1 VNVVSRRGLLE
12 MAARHAGTLEPLL
25 AWFRLARKARWRG
38 LQEVRNDLPS
48 ADQVGDVLIFNI
60 KGNHYRLMTRVNYT
74 GQRVFVKALLTHGE
88 YDRKEWM
95 KWA

>member
-12 MAARHAGTLEPLL
+12 LAARHARTLEPLL
-25 AWFRLARKARWRG
+25 AWFRITRKAHWRG
-38 LQEVRNDLPS
+38 LQEVRKGLPS

-60 KGNHYRLMTRVNYT
+60 KGSHYRLITRVNYV
-74 GQRVFVKALLTHGE
+74 GQRVFVKALLRHGE

>member
-1 VNVVSRRGLLE
+1 

-60 KGNHYRLMTRVNYT
+60 KGNHYRLMTRLNYT
-74 GQRVFVKALLTHGE
+74 GQRMFVKALLTHGE

>member
-1 VNVVSRRGLLE
+1 MNVISRRGLLE
-12 MAARHAGTLEPLL
+12 AAAGHAGTLEPLL
-25 AWFRLARKARWRG
+25 AWFRFARRAEWRG
-38 LQEVRNDLPS
+38 LQEVRRDFPY

-60 KGNHYRLMTRVNYT
+60 KGNRYRLITRVNYV
-74 GQRVFVKALLTHGE
+74 GQRIFIKELLTHVE